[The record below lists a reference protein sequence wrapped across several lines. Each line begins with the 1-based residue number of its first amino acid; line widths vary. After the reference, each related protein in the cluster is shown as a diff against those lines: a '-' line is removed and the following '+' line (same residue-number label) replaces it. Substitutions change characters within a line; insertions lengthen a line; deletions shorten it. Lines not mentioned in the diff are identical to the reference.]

1 MVKRADSDADAK
13 KAKHR
18 VFRIS
23 VTVVAPEDVSPV
35 TLVLDAATE
44 SKRALRQAKDAAT
57 NTLHIN
63 KPRGAGTKEE
73 YRKLF
78 ELFAKPFGAAVASAC
93 ANEEGPVSMTKVITA
108 IADTGCELKIGKDLK
123 ERFVWDGFK
132 AGWWEISSHVMGK
145 GLVVL
150 KVSPKDKNPKRWKFS
165 PLGSVVP
172 IGL

>member
-132 AGWWEISSHVMGK
+132 EGRWVISRYVK
-145 GLVVL
+145 GDGQVAY
-150 KVSPKDKNPKRWKFS
+150 PKGVKPKFNRDWKFS
-165 PLGSVVP
+165 PPRAVV
-172 IGL
+172 